1 MPGVKEARVASS
13 EIIEGLRTCELFAL
27 LDEEEMQTLTTSL
40 PTAGETEAY
49 QAGDHIFEQ
58 GGHSARL
65 YIIVDG
71 QVLLQ
76 RSVNI
81 GDKKA
86 MWPLG
91 LLGKG
96 RAMGWSALLYG
107 PRYVTASAICQ
118 KPTRVISIDGSSLR
132 SVLEEQPGIG
142 FKVMDRLACM
152 LGERLRTAYNTM
164 EAHL

>member
-1 MPGVKEARVASS
+1 MVSS

-27 LDEEEMQTLTTSL
+27 LNEEEIQMLTTSL
-40 PTAGETEAY
+40 ATACEVEAY
-49 QAGDHIFEQ
+49 EAGDRIFEQ
-58 GGHSARL
+58 GEHSAKL
-65 YIIVDG
+65 YVITDG

-76 RSVNI
+76 RSRNI
-81 GDKKA
+81 GERTA

-118 KPTRVISIDGSSLR
+118 KPTRVISIDGTSLR
-132 SVLEEQPGIG
+132 SELERQPGIG
-142 FKVMDRLACM
+142 FRVMDRLACM
-152 LGERLRTAYNTM
+152 LGERLRAAYNTM